1 MRVALIFLASLAG
14 GRGGETFASGLQ
26 TNVMVFSSSRL
37 LGADGLS
44 LRDDRGRGQVVQ
56 LRGVN
61 LGGWLEW
68 QDWMCPM
75 DSSKTLR
82 DANPGH
88 NGYNFEVRNLLV
100 KRFGKTVAED
110 LINTYETAWIS
121 LADLD
126 HIQALGLNVVRLPLA
141 YDTFLHDDGTWRTNA
156 FERVDW
162 LVTNAWQ
169 RGIYTIL
176 DYHAFLPPGAE
187 QDGSTQGYWNHSQQ
201 KAETVQIW
209 QRIAEHYRG
218 NPAIAMFDLLNEPN
232 NSAPADS
239 SPPPSSV
246 VCDLYDRL
254 YQAIRAVDSDH
265 LIAMEGMWDWQTL
278 RDPAKA
284 GYRNVVYSFHWYHQG
299 VKNTQDHHRLTDEDL
314 LAIGKMREDWKVPVL
329 VGEFNFYGDEQA
341 WIHGLNCYNQAGLS
355 WTLWSLKNKAAGS
368 TSWGVLTT
376 IPGKTPLVPDLTR
389 DSAEAI
395 REKWQAWKTSSRFF
409 DLNPMLKPLLAHST
423 NPDLTNAYAR

>member
-1 MRVALIFLASLAG
+1 MRVVLIFLGSLAS
-14 GRGGETFASGLQ
+14 GRGGEMFASGLQ
-26 TNVMVFSSSRL
+26 TNGTVFSSSRF
-37 LGADGLS
+37 LGADGTV
-44 LRDDRGRGQVVQ
+44 LREDRGRGQVVQ

-68 QDWMCPM
+68 QEWMCPM

-88 NGYNFEVRNLLV
+88 NGYNFELRNLLV
-100 KRFGKTVAED
+100 KRFGPTVAED

-141 YDTFLHDDGTWRTNA
+141 YDTFLHADGTWRSNA

-176 DYHAFLPPGAE
+176 DYHAFLPPGAD
-187 QDGSTQGYWNHSQQ
+187 QDGSAQGYWKHPSQ

-209 QRIAEHYRG
+209 QRIAGHYRG
-218 NPAIAMFDLLNEPN
+218 NPAIAMYDLLNEPN
-232 NSAPADS
+232 NSAPATG

-246 VCDLYDRL
+246 VCELYDQV
-254 YQAIRAVDSDH
+254 YQAIRAVDPEH
-265 LIAMEGMWDWQTL
+265 LIAMEGMWDWHTL

-284 GYRNVVYSFHWYHQG
+284 GYRNVVYSFHWYHLG
-299 VKNTQDHHRLTDEDL
+299 VKNTEDHHRLTDEDL
-314 LAIGKMREDWKVPVL
+314 LATEKMRRDWKVPVL
-329 VGEFNFYGDEQA
+329 IGEF
-341 WIHGLNCYNQAGLS
+341 
-355 WTLWSLKNKAAGS
+355 
-368 TSWGVLTT
+368 
-376 IPGKTPLVPDLTR
+376 R
-389 DSAEAI
+389 
-395 REKWQAWKTSSRFF
+395 
-409 DLNPMLKPLLAHST
+409 
-423 NPDLTNAYAR
+423 AY